1 MSRLRPP
8 VTMLAA
14 PAGWPSSLEVAGA
27 SHIGPVRSENQ
38 DAMAAEPLATGAA
51 VIVADGMGGE
61 PGGGEAARQA
71 VAAALGAMRGNRP
84 SEATARDAFLAAVA
98 AVGRLRG
105 QIGGHPGTTMTLA
118 LLDGPSVLVAH
129 AGDSRAYLVDDAR
142 AVALTPDDSWV
153 GERVRSGELPEGSE
167 RHHPRRNLI
176 TSAVTGDLLEPHLRR
191 IELSSASTLL
201 LCSDGFWDPLMDT
214 DIAAL
219 LPPGEPLATAVAAAV
234 EAALDAGGSDNVTVV
249 AVRPAP

>member
-1 MSRLRPP
+1 MSRLQPP
-8 VTMLAA
+8 LTMLAA
-14 PAGWPSSLEVAGA
+14 PAGWPASLEVAGA
-27 SHIGPVRSENQ
+27 SHIGPVRTENQ
-38 DAMAAEPLATGAA
+38 DTMAAEPLASGAA
-51 VIVADGMGGE
+51 LIVADGMGGE
-61 PGGGEAARQA
+61 PGGGEAAREA
-71 VAAALGAMRGNRP
+71 VVAALGAMRSHRP
-84 SEATARDAFLAAVA
+84 AEATARGAFLAAVA

-129 AGDSRAYLVDDAR
+129 AGDSRAYVVDGTG

-176 TSAVTGDLLEPHLRR
+176 TSAVTGDLLEPHLRHA
-191 IELSSASTLL
+191 ELSPASTLV
-201 LCSDGFWDPLMDT
+201 LCSDGFWEPLADA

-219 LPPGEPLATAVAAAV
+219 LAPTEPLATAVAAAV
-234 EAALDAGGSDNVTVV
+234 AAALDAGGTDNVTVL
-249 AVRPAP
+249 AVRPTS